1 LSVKTLYTVYR
12 AWSEERGEK
21 PLTQIAFHRKLM
33 DRNLT
38 IVGSGSQATV
48 GGRSLI
54 PRAVPSGEVDW
65 SVASRFAR

>member
-1 LSVKTLYTVYR
+1 
-12 AWSEERGEK
+12 
-21 PLTQIAFHRKLM
+21 M
-33 DRNLT
+33 DRNLS

-65 SVASRFAR
+65 SVAARFSR